1 MTQGRTLLVLAALL
15 STSAASYMV
24 GVGIAD
30 VTGPPVEVTFMGYA
44 QLEQRGSG
52 LHLRQF
58 SRAFV
63 FQDGDGGDSRLVF
76 VSVDCAMMGNGL
88 RRDVIAKL
96 QKEFGDVYSERNVMI
111 SATHTHSAPGGFM
124 QDFLFDISTLGF
136 VRQTYNAL
144 LSGIVQSIRRAHLS
158 LQPARLFLSQGELL
172 GVSVNRSP
180 TAYLANPASER
191 SRYDHDVDKTMTQL
205 RIETPAGQPLGA
217 ISWYAVHPT
226 SMNNTNTL
234 VSSDNVGYAAILL
247 EKQFNGG
254 GAPGKGPFVS
264 AFASSNLGDVSPN
277 TAGPRCERSGR
288 ACDPLTSTC
297 ARAPAARQE
306 YCYSPGPGADMFGS
320 TRIVAQRL
328 AARAAEL
335 WRSPNAREVRGPIA
349 FAHQWVDMPKQTAE
363 YVDPETGT
371 TTTVRGCLPAMG
383 YSFGAGTTDGPGA
396 FAFQQG
402 TRSGNSLW
410 DRVRDLLAT
419 PTEDDVACHA
429 PKPILLMTGRM
440 TFPFEWQPQ
449 VVSTHL
455 ARLGDLVLMCVPG
468 EFTTMSGR
476 RMREAMRQVFGRD
489 VTPVLAGL
497 CNTYS
502 DYVATPEEYKVQRY
516 EGASTIYGPHTLTLY
531 LQQYRRLAQ
540 SLLSRSTMEPG
551 PSPPDLS
558 RDVIQLSPG
567 VVYDLPHWR
576 SRFGYVLQQ
585 PSATARPGDT
595 VTATFVAGNPRN
607 NLQHGGSY
615 LAVERRDPYSD
626 DWTVVATDADW
637 ETKFLW
643 RRTSTPLGM
652 SEATV
657 VWEVPGDARPGVYR
671 LRHSGHYKYL
681 LGGVFAYS
689 GASRPFS
696 VSAQLPRSPARP
708 PAVRLACVAD
718 GSCRH
723 VHASL

>member
-1 MTQGRTLLVLAALL
+1 MTQGRTLVVLAALL

-24 GVGIAD
+24 GIGIAD
-30 VTGPPVEVTFMGYA
+30 ITGPPVEVTFMGYA
-44 QLEQRGSG
+44 QLEQRGTG

-58 SRAFV
+58 SRAYI
-63 FQDGDGGDSRLVF
+63 FQDDDGSRLVF
-76 VSVDCAMMGNGL
+76 TSIDAAMIGNGL
-88 RRDVIAKL
+88 RRDVISKL
-96 QKEFGDVYSERNVMI
+96 RKEFGDMYSERNVMI
-111 SATHTHSAPGGFM
+111 SATHTHSGPGGFM
-124 QDFLFDISTLGF
+124 QDFLFDISSLGF

-158 LQPARLFLSQGELL
+158 MQPARLFLSQGELL
-172 GVSVNRSP
+172 GVSINRSP

-191 SRYDHDVDKTMTQL
+191 SRYEHDVDKTMVQL
-205 RIETPAGQPLGA
+205 RIETPSGRPLGA
-217 ISWYAVHPT
+217 INWYAVHPT

-254 GAPGKGPFVS
+254 AMPGKGPFIS
-264 AFASSNLGDVSPN
+264 AFSSSNLGDVSPN
-277 TAGPRCERSGR
+277 TAGPRCKETGRS
-288 ACDPLTSTC
+288 CDPLSSTC
-297 ARAPAARQE
+297 ARAPDGRQE
-306 YCYSPGPGADMFGS
+306 HCYSPGPGTDMFDS
-320 TRIVAQRL
+320 TRIVAKRL
-328 AARAAEL
+328 AGKASEL
-335 WRSPNAREVRGPIA
+335 WRSSNAREVTGPIA

-363 YVDPETGT
+363 YVDPETGA

-402 TRSGNSLW
+402 TRSSNSLW
-410 DRVRDLLAT
+410 DTVRDFLAT
-419 PTEDDVACHA
+419 PTQDDVACHA

-455 ARLGDLVLMCVPG
+455 GRVGNLVLMCVPG

-476 RMREAMRQVFGRD
+476 RMRDAMRQVFGQD
-489 VTPVLAGL
+489 TTPVLAGL

-516 EGASTIYGPHTLTLY
+516 EGASTIFGPHTLTLY
-531 LQQYRRLAQ
+531 LQQYRKLAQ
-540 SLLSRSTMEPG
+540 SILSRSTMTPG
-551 PSPPDLS
+551 PTPPDLS
-558 RDVIQLSPG
+558 KGLIQLTPG
-567 VVYDLPHWR
+567 VVYDMPSWQ
-576 SRFGYVLQQ
+576 SRFGYVMQQ
-585 PSATARPGDT
+585 PPATARPGDT

-615 LAVERRDPYSD
+615 LAVEKKDPYTGNWS
-626 DWTVVATDADW
+626 VIATDADW

-657 VWEVPGDARPGVYR
+657 VWSVPEDAEPGVYR
-671 LRHSGHYKYL
+671 LRHSGHSKYI
-681 LGGVFAYS
+681 LGGVFPYS
-689 GASRPFS
+689 GSTQPIT
-696 VSAQLPRSPARP
+696 VSPHLPRSQAQP
-708 PAVRLACVAD
+708 PNVRLACVAA
-718 GSCRH
+718 GSCQH
-723 VHASL
+723 VHSSL